1 MAFLF
6 FMVFFRFAMAYR
18 FMFLILLV
26 IAGLA
31 LAAYSIY
38 NWRQR
43 KKHLAS
49 PEGKAEMRIQICQ
62 QEIEK
67 IEQELIGVEK
77 ELAELRQDLLKAQSP
92 TDKAKAEKLIKGFES
107 ERNIRKAKILF
118 LNTAVHKLQA
128 MLQKRQLKQ
137 ELEDKQEKLQALQEG
152 HYEDIAELEALRSDL
167 EMDAFLLD
175 DIETLSLETLQ
186 SNSLDRIELLRAEL
200 ENMTNDL
207 NRDT

>member
-1 MAFLF
+1 
-6 FMVFFRFAMAYR
+6 MAYR
-18 FMFLILLV
+18 FMFLILLLL
-26 IAGLA
+26 AA
-31 LAAYSIY
+31 LAMGTYSIY

-43 KKHLAS
+43 KKHLSS
-49 PEGKAEMRIQICQ
+49 PEGKAETRIKICQ
-62 QEIEK
+62 QEIQK
-67 IEQELIGVEK
+67 IEQELYDIEK
-77 ELAELRQDLLKAQSP
+77 ELAELRQDVLKAQSP
-92 TDKAKAEKLIKGFES
+92 ADKAQAEQLIQGFES

-128 MLQKRQLKQ
+128 MLDKRRLKQ

-175 DIETLSLETLQ
+175 DIETLSLETLK
-186 SNSLDRIELLRAEL
+186 SNSLDRIELLRIEL

-207 NRDT
+207 NRGLEGEQLE